1 MTENVETHIVKGA
14 VNQSDTFLTENP
26 LVFMDDVRKRRSVVT
41 MVTHLVFSAG
51 VSSTVNQ
58 NMTANTAPTTAVQSK
73 SHKTYIYPVVPA
85 PVSGEYTYPV
95 VPAPVSG
102 EYFTQ
107 RLIGCD
113 WFLIGRRTNRNNE
126 RHGKTGSFFT
136 EFFPS
141 TQCISVES

>member
-1 MTENVETHIVKGA
+1 MTENVVETHIVKGA

-51 VSSTVNQ
+51 VSSTVSQ

-73 SHKTYIYPVVPA
+73 SHKTYI
-85 PVSGEYTYPV
+85 YPV